1 MTRRNAPATK
11 VVTVAKDLA
20 GRTPPHDLDAERAV
34 LSVLLTEPERHPFD
48 EVLPI
53 LESGGAFYDDAHRRI
68 FDAALELHRKGE
80 LVDMQTVGSLMNDRG
95 TLPMVGG
102 MPFLAKLVDAT
113 PAVAHVAAHARIVRA
128 KSRVRTL
135 IETCQVFAAE
145 GYGDHG
151 DVDEWSATIS
161 ARFAELAASSTAL
174 EPVMLRDAVAEY
186 IEHLGAVHRGERE
199 PCGIMSPALSR
210 WTGLL
215 GGFSLGQLHMVGG
228 DTGGGKSSLAW
239 QAALDVAGTV
249 YRGFRVGVLV
259 VNGEMPERELTE
271 RGFCI
276 GSGLAISQLNDRH
289 LQRELV
295 FGDRD
300 PIDVGREWLESKPVA
315 IKARSATLDEIRAL
329 ARKTQREFD
338 ELSRAD
344 RARARAQGLPVPPPI
359 VLMVIVVDYLTRMRL
374 DFSGD
379 RADLAVSRFTQGLKT
394 LSMEWQSSVPG
405 APTGAHVMC
414 LAQYNR
420 QGKNSGSSAKNSS
433 FVGSGDIENDSDRI
447 THIDRPVE
455 RMDDD
460 DPAREALEDYARI
473 RLGKGR
479 SAKKGFI
486 EMQLDGAH
494 FRFLEP
500 SKSVL
505 ERWRE
510 AQRDRREQGR
520 GGGRRSRNEHW
531 D

>member
-1 MTRRNAPATK
+1 MSERRPK
-11 VVTVAKDLA
+11 VVTVAKDIA
-20 GRTPPHDLDAERAV
+20 GRTPPHDLNAERAV

-53 LESGGAFYDDAHRRI
+53 LENGNAFYTDAHRRI
-68 FDAALELHRKGE
+68 FDVALEVHRKGE
-80 LVDMQTVGSLMNDRG
+80 RVDMTTVGSLLNDRG
-95 TLPMVGG
+95 TLPAIGG
-102 MPFLAKLVDAT
+102 MKYLAQLVDAT

-128 KSRVRTL
+128 KFRVRTL
-135 IETCQVFAAE
+135 IETCQMFAAE
-145 GYGDHG
+145 GYGDCG
-151 DVDEWSATIS
+151 DVDEWSATIN
-161 ARFAELAASSTAL
+161 ARFAELASASSTL
-174 EPVMLRDAVAEY
+174 EPVLLRDTVASY
-186 IEHLGAVHRGERE
+186 LDHLGAVHRGERE

-239 QAALDVAGTV
+239 QAALDVAGRT

-259 VNGEMPERELTE
+259 VNGEMSEDDLTE

-276 GSGLAISQLNDRH
+276 GSGLAISELNDRNM
-289 LQRELV
+289 QRELV

-300 PIDVGREWLESKPVA
+300 PIDVGRDYLEPKPVA
-315 IKARSATLDEIRAL
+315 LIARSATLDEIRAL
-329 ARKTQREFD
+329 ARKAQKKFD
-338 ELSRAD
+338 AVSRAD
-344 RARARAQGLPVPPPI
+344 RAQARAEGLPVPAPI
-359 VLMVIVVDYLTRMRL
+359 VLMVVVVDYLTRMRL

-379 RADLAVSRFTQGLKT
+379 RADLAVSKFTQGLKT
-394 LSMEWQSSVPG
+394 LSMEWQSGVPG
-405 APTGAHVMC
+405 APTGAHLMC

-433 FVGSGDIENDSDRI
+433 FVGSGDIENDADRI

-500 SKSVL
+500 NTAVR

-510 AQRDRREQGR
+510 AQREKREQRR
-520 GGGRRSRNEHW
+520 GGGRSRADNW